1 MEFNH
6 EVEIKLSN
14 ALKANTP
21 GQFYAISKGETSEQI
36 WNITAA
42 GLTAIQFKYPE
53 KQNEINKFL
62 DKYYGLLVT
71 ENTTLEY
78 NIDKSVQENFLQELD
93 NILKGL

>member
-1 MEFNH
+1 MEFNY